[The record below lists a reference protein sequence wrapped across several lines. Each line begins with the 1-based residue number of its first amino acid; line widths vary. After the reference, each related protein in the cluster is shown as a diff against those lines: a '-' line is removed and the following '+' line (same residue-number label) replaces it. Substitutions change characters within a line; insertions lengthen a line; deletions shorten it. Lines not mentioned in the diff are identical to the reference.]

1 MKKPKYYRISR
12 TCSTCEAEHLLIEI
26 IDAPAAGTYLPDEFG
41 PSESEFTLRWQ
52 THRGC
57 GDWYAGTFDIRT
69 KKLSTLKRAQQL
81 LKKLCASPST
91 TSSNE
96 LDSPERTLNALHSL
110 GIQRCV
116 YDSRQHEFVPAK
128 DVPSGDYVCWLG
140 VGPDGSC
147 IASALATRDEEKARQ
162 RVGKAI
168 AEYSL
173 SAFERWVLAG
183 KQIKIDNY
191 SSAPVVQVI
200 DLTPL

>member
-1 MKKPKYYRISR
+1 MKQPKYYRISR
-12 TCSTCEAEHLLIEI
+12 TSLSHDTDHILIEI

-52 THRGC
+52 SHKGSN
-57 GDWYAGTFDIRT
+57 DWYAGSVKIRT
-69 KKLSTLKRAQQL
+69 KHLSTIKRATQF

-91 TSSNE
+91 TSNNE

-116 YDSRQHEFVPAK
+116 YDSRQHSFVPAK
-128 DVPSGDYVCWLG
+128 NVPSEDYVSWLG

-147 IASALATRDEEKARQ
+147 IASALATRDEDQAREK
-162 RVGKAI
+162 VGKAI
-168 AEYSL
+168 AAYSL

-183 KQIKIDNY
+183 KQVKIDNY
-191 SSAPVVQVI
+191 STTPVVQIV
-200 DLTPL
+200 DLAPL